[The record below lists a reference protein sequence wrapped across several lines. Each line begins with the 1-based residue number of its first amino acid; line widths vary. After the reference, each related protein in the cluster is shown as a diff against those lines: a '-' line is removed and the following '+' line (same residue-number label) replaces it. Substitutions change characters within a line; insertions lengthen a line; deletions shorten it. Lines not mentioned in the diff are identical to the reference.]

1 MRHLTIPQ
9 AIKLARNS
17 KAVVEVQHQNPQLVL
32 HVIKEHWPNVDW
44 VENPDGIISVFGY
57 SIEELGDKESWT
69 ILIRPLEGLNGGIT
83 Q

>member
-44 VENPDGIISVFGY
+44 VENPDGIVSVFGY
-57 SIEELGDKESWT
+57 SAAESARNEAWN
-69 ILIRPLEGLNGGIT
+69 ILIRPES
-83 Q
+83 